1 MEMFT
6 SDMGEMDQ
14 FTSFQEEWDYHQTKT
29 ENTIPSSET
38 LGQILIEDLEVDQE
52 IDQDQGLDQIKI
64 AEMGMGQIP
73 SSEVLGQIS
82 GAEEKAEETREV
94 VIREIVREQ
103 AMIPDSSTLG
113 VLREIL
119 EEVKGIREYQDYLD
133 EEVTEVETE
142 ETTEGIYNILKDYI
156 RTDRENQEI
165 IVKYLDV
172 NIHDNKLFNKV
183 SISILCI
190 LLGVFIMYLF
200 LGRLR

>member
-1 MEMFT
+1 MFT
-6 SDMGEMDQ
+6 SDLGELDQ
-14 FTSFQEEWDYHQTKT
+14 FTSFQEEIDYHQTKT
-29 ENTIPSSET
+29 ENTIPSSEI
-38 LGQILIEDLEVDQE
+38 LGQILIEDPEVDQE
-52 IDQDQGLDQIKI
+52 LDQIKI
-64 AEMGMGQIP
+64 TEMVTGQIP
-73 SSEVLGQIS
+73 SSEILGQIL
-82 GAEEKAEETREV
+82 GKTVEEKAEETKEV

-133 EEVTEVETE
+133 EEVTEVDAE
-142 ETTEGIYNILKDYI
+142 ETTEGFYNILKDYI
-156 RTDRENQEI
+156 RTDRENQER

-172 NIHDNKLFNKV
+172 NVHDNKLFNRV